1 MSDSLPPSVAELSEL
16 VAQLRT
22 TNAQLSAANTQ
33 LRATNAGLREVIAG
47 QAVHI
52 ETQAGQ
58 LEALAARITELERR
72 LSSDS
77 STSSKPPSSDPPYRK
92 PARRSSRGSAGR
104 KPGGQPGASGSTMP
118 LIDNPN
124 ETIICDP
131 PVCGDCGTDLTGAPV
146 VSVTRRQVTDVLE
159 PPPPRVTEYQIIG
172 RECPCCTVT
181 TTGPVPGFVA
191 ARAQYG
197 PGVHARA
204 AELLCGHYLPVAR
217 ATRLMAS
224 MLGVTVSTGFMAGVR
239 GRAARLLEATFL
251 PRVRDLLHQVGVL
264 HVDETPARADGGLT
278 YVHVA
283 STEFLTAMHTGGRSK
298 TDIDAGQIL
307 PGYSGTIVRDGYAGY
322 THLIDAHHA
331 WCGAHLLRDL
341 AAFGRA
347 DPDGQFWAAA
357 MADLLT
363 DAHHHAQ
370 TARAA
375 GHHELDPDVL
385 AGIRRRY
392 RGAMHAGISDNTA
405 RAGPLARDALTL
417 ARRFRDHE
425 TMILRFVVDLAV
437 PWTNNQAERDIRPT
451 KIQQRTSGGCWR
463 TLAGLADFAVVQ
475 SYLSTTAKWG
485 LDSFDVLTQLFTTGA
500 WLPPA
505 AEPC

>member
-1 MSDSLPPSVAELSEL
+1 VSEPLPSSVAELVEL
-16 VAQLRT
+16 VVQLQAMNAQLRT
-22 TNAQLSAANTQ
+22 TNS
-33 LRATNAGLREVIAG
+33 GLREVITG

-58 LEALAARITELERR
+58 LDALAARITELERR

-77 STSSKPPSSDPPYRK
+77 TTSSKPPSSDPPYRK
-92 PARRSSRGSAGR
+92 PERKSSRGASGR

-124 ETIICDP
+124 ETITSDP
-131 PVCGDCGTDLTGAPV
+131 AVCRDCETDLTGAPV
-146 VSVTRRQVTDVLE
+146 VAMIRRQVTDVLE
-159 PPPPRVTEYQIIG
+159 PPPPYVTEYRIIT
-172 RECPCCTVT
+172 RECPCCART

-197 PGVHARA
+197 PSVLARA

-224 MLGVTVSTGFMAGVR
+224 MLGVGVSTGFMASVR
-239 GRAARLLEATFL
+239 GRAARLLETTFL
-251 PRVRDLLHQVGVL
+251 PHVRDLLRQVGVL

-298 TDIDAGQIL
+298 TDIDAGGVL
-307 PGYSGTIVRDGYAGY
+307 PGYTGTIVRDGYAGY
-322 THLIDAHHA
+322 VHLIDAHHA

-341 AAFGRA
+341 AAFGKA

-357 MADLLT
+357 MADTLT
-363 DAHHHAQ
+363 DAHRQAQ
-370 TARAA
+370 AARAA
-375 GHHELDPDVL
+375 GHTELDPDILV
-385 AGIRRRY
+385 GIQRRY

-417 ARRFRDHE
+417 ARRFRNHE
-425 TMILRFVVDLAV
+425 TMILRFVVDLDV

-451 KIQQRTSGGCWR
+451 KVQQRTSGGYWR
-463 TLAGLADFAVVQ
+463 TLTGLADFAVVA
-475 SYLSTTAKWG
+475 SYLSTATKWG
-485 LDSFDVLTQLFTTGA
+485 LDSYDVLTQLFTTGA
-500 WLPPA
+500 WLPPTA
-505 AEPC
+505 QPA

>member
-1 MSDSLPPSVAELSEL
+1 VPEPLPPSVAELSEL
-16 VAQLRT
+16 VA
-22 TNAQLSAANTQ
+22 Q

-52 ETQAGQ
+52 ETQSGQIATQAGQ

-92 PARRSSRGSAGR
+92 PARRSSRGSSGR

-146 VSVTRRQVTDVLE
+146 VSATRRQVTDVLE
-159 PPPPRVTEYQIIG
+159 PPPPRVIEYQIIG
-172 RECPCCTVT
+172 RECPCCATT

-197 PGVHARA
+197 PGVLARA

-217 ATRLMAS
+217 ATRLMVS
-224 MLGVTVSTGFMAGVR
+224 MLGVEVSTGFMAGVR
-239 GRAARLLEATFL
+239 SRAARLLEATFL
-251 PRVRDLLHQVGVL
+251 PRVRDLLRQVGVL
-264 HVDETPARADGGLT
+264 HVDETPARADGGLR

-331 WCGAHLLRDL
+331 WCGAHLPRDL

-347 DPDGQFWAAA
+347 DPEGQFWASA

-363 DAHHHAQ
+363 DAHQHTQ

-375 GHHELDPDVL
+375 GQHELDPDVL

-392 RGAMHAGISDNTA
+392 RGAMHAGISDNTG

-437 PWTNNQAERDIRPT
+437 PFTNNQSERDIRPT

-463 TLAGLADFAVVQ
+463 TLTGLADFAVVA
-475 SYLSTTAKWG
+475 SYLSTATKWG
-485 LDSFDVLTQLFTTGA
+485 HDSYDVLTQLFTTGA
-500 WLPPA
+500 
-505 AEPC
+505 